1 MAAAEAAE
9 AGRRRRRGRPLRQHA
24 ARELAGRPAR
34 VGGVTE
40 AARAYARTWSG
51 GGGVLVR
58 GRPMVYG
65 FNTFLM
71 TLTLCF
77 SIKALTF

>member
-1 MAAAEAAE
+1 MAPAEATE

-51 GGGVLVR
+51 GGWLV
-58 GRPMVYG
+58 GKG
-65 FNTFLM
+65 EANGLWF
-71 TLTLCF
+71 
-77 SIKALTF
+77 